1 MTWVSKLFQQHTM
14 KLTQD
19 FTTTQSLNISTYN
32 QLKISSKINT
42 LDLQDIA
49 MVWQTFNTFL
59 WSFRIL
65 IGFYISIATET
76 VIYMTLVISGI
87 SSEIPGCFTG

>member
-1 MTWVSKLFQQHTM
+1 
-14 KLTQD
+14 
-19 FTTTQSLNISTYN
+19 
-32 QLKISSKINT
+32 
-42 LDLQDIA
+42 

>member
-49 MVWQTFNTFL
+49 MV
-59 WSFRIL
+59 
-65 IGFYISIATET
+65 
-76 VIYMTLVISGI
+76 
-87 SSEIPGCFTG
+87 